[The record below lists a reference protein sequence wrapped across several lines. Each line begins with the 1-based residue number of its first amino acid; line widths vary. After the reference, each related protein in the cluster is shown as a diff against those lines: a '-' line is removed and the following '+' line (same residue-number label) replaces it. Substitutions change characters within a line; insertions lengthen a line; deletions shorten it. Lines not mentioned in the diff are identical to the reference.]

1 MIDRV
6 RCITNVFSGRTG
18 ARIASEAFER
28 GHTVTLLTSHP
39 EVLGAGPASRARQA
53 PYWQVRRYRTF
64 EELETLMAASIMEGA
79 YDVVIHAAAVS
90 DYQVAGIYALGTGTR
105 FDLEA
110 MTWAAADHP
119 KLVDATSGKV
129 KSHHQE
135 LWVRLRPAPKLVDKI
150 RSQWAFNGLLVKF
163 KLEVGV
169 TDIELL
175 AIAEG
180 SRRQS
185 EADLIVANTL
195 EGMQAWASLG
205 AGIGGYQ
212 RVNRNEL
219 ADRLIDEVVR
229 LSDIPSRTS
238 GHLIRSKSRIRSRP
252 RDLRE
257 QTATCKVQEV
267 AARSIRGGFNHS

>member
-18 ARIASEAFER
+18 AQIAGEAFER

-39 EVLGAGPASRARQA
+39 EVLGAVPASRARQA
-53 PYWQVRRYRTF
+53 PDWHVCPYRTF
-64 EELETLMAASIMEGA
+64 EELETLMAASIMEGD

-90 DYQVAGIYALGTGTR
+90 DYQVAGIYALGAGTR

-110 MTWAAADHP
+110 MTWAAADRP
-119 KLVDATSGKV
+119 ILVDAPSSKV
-129 KSHHQE
+129 KSHHPE

-150 RSQWAFNGLLVKF
+150 RSQWGFSGVLVKF

-185 EADLIVANTL
+185 DADLIVANTL
-195 EGMQAWASLG
+195 EGMQDWAYLG
-205 AGIGGYQ
+205 EGIGGYQ

-219 ADRLIDEVVR
+219 PDRLIDEVVR
-229 LSDIPSRTS
+229 LSRAP
-238 GHLIRSKSRIRSRP
+238 P
-252 RDLRE
+252 
-257 QTATCKVQEV
+257 TALC
-267 AARSIRGGFNHS
+267 

>member
-6 RCITNVFSGRTG
+6 RCITNVFSGWTG
-18 ARIASEAFER
+18 ARLAGEASKR

-39 EVLGAGPASRARQA
+39 EVVVVPASRARQA
-53 PYWQVRRYRTF
+53 PDLHVRPYRTF
-64 EELETLMAASIMEGA
+64 EELETLMAAFIMEGA

-90 DYQVAGIYALGTGTR
+90 DYQVAGIYALGAGTR

-110 MTWAAADHP
+110 MTWAAADHLV
-119 KLVDATSGKV
+119 LVDATSGKV
-129 KSHHQE
+129 KSHHPE

-150 RSQWAFNGLLVKF
+150 RSQWGFGGVLVKF

-169 TDIELL
+169 TETELL
-175 AIAEG
+175 DIAET

-185 EADLIVANTL
+185 DADLMVANTL
-195 EGMQAWASLG
+195 EGMQDWAFLG

-219 ADRLIDEVVR
+219 ADRLIDQVVR
-229 LSDIPSRTS
+229 LSRITSRS
-238 GHLIRSKSRIRSRP
+238 SAHFIHSKSIIRSLP
-252 RDLRE
+252 GDHRE
-257 QTATCKVQEV
+257 QTATGK
-267 AARSIRGGFNHS
+267 